1 MKTYLL
7 KNGRIIDGS
16 GADSFVGDVLIK
28 GRRIEKVSAEPIVC
42 PEAEVIDCTGLAVAP
57 GFIDGHSHQDFF
69 FMKQD
74 AHPFFDPF
82 IQQGI
87 TTFICGNCGFGA
99 AGYKE
104 GSPYKHDIAASS
116 LGGGLKDAAM
126 DWNSWPEY
134 FGRIEENGMLA
145 NMAVLAA
152 HGAALGSILGTGT
165 LGEGAVTPEIEQEV
179 LELLERGMD
188 DGCLGVS
195 MGLAYRPGNFTTKE
209 QLRHIAEIVAK
220 HGKILTI
227 HRQVETALS
236 GYYSDFNEPHN
247 VRWLRE
253 FFDNIK
259 DTGVKVHI
267 SHLLFAGRTTFPSYD
282 AMHAMIN
289 EYAAKGLDVS
299 FDMYSYEYGATE
311 CAILVAADL
320 PQDMEAMKTDKALHD
335 RRAAEFDATGELV
348 GMFNDDVFLA
358 NPIIPEFEPYK
369 GMFLSE
375 MAQAR
380 GMTPFDNVVD
390 LYEKTEGHA
399 SVMLSPYYSSEM
411 TVDQMQD
418 PLCDYQTDA
427 WIEPGCAANP
437 SAFGAFPR
445 FLRLGR
451 EQANMRLEDVVRK
464 MTGRTAER
472 FQLKQRGF
480 LRGGYYADVTVFDP
494 DNVKETATP
503 RDPSGTP
510 EGIKKVFLNGQLVL
524 DDGKVIHAPAGM
536 VIC

>member
-1 MKTYLL
+1 MKAYLL
-7 KNGRIIDGS
+7 KNGRIIDGTGTES
-16 GADSFVGDVLIK
+16 YIGDVLIRGK
-28 GRRIEKVSAEPIVC
+28 RIECVSREPITS
-42 PEAEVIDCTGLAVAP
+42 PGAEVVDCTGLAIAP

-69 FMKQD
+69 YMKKD
-74 AHPFFDPF
+74 GHPFFDPF

-99 AGYKE
+99 AGYKD
-104 GSPYKHDIAASS
+104 GSAYRHEIADGS
-116 LGGGLKDAAM
+116 LGGGLRDAAM
-126 DWNSWPEY
+126 DWSSWPEF
-134 FGRIEENGMLA
+134 FGRIEENGMLT

-165 LGEGAVTPEIEQEV
+165 LGEGAVTPEIEKEI
-179 LELLERGMD
+179 LDLLARSMD

-195 MGLAYRPGNFTTKE
+195 MGLAYRPGNFTTQA
-209 QLRHIAEIVAK
+209 QLRRIAELVAK
-220 HGKILTI
+220 YGKILTI

-236 GYYSDFNEPHN
+236 GYYSDFNEYHN

-282 AMHAMIN
+282 AMHQMIN

-311 CAILVAADL
+311 SAILVAADL

-335 RRAAEFDATGELV
+335 KREAEFDATGKLV
-348 GMFNDDVFLA
+348 GMFNEDVFLA
-358 NPIIPEFEPYK
+358 NPIVPELEPYK
-369 GMFLSE
+369 GMFLNE
-375 MAQAR
+375 MAEAR
-380 GMTPFDNVVD
+380 GMSHFDNVVD
-390 LYEKTEGHA
+390 LYERTEGHA
-399 SVMLSPYYSSEM
+399 SVMLSPYYSPEM
-411 TVDQMQD
+411 TIDQMQD

-451 EQANMRLEDVVRK
+451 EKANMRVEDVVHK
-464 MTGRTAER
+464 MTGRTAQR
-472 FQLKQRGF
+472 FKLKQRGF
-480 LRGGYYADVTVFDP
+480 LRGGYFADVTIFDAE
-494 DNVKETATP
+494 NVKETATP
-503 RDPSGTP
+503 RNPSGAP
-510 EGIKKVFLNGQLVL
+510 VGIKKVFINGELAL
-524 DDGKVIHAPAGM
+524 DDGKIIHAPSGM
-536 VIC
+536 VVC